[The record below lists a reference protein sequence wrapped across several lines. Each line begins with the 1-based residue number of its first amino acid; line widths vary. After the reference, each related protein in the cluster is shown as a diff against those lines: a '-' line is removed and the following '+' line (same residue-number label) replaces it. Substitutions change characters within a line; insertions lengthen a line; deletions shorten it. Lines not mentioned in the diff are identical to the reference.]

1 NAHSYHSFD
10 GVHVHCVC
18 TIARTC
24 RIKKLLD
31 DTYMMITPPKHSYNL
46 DLGCFSTVNS
56 PLFTSIDLTG
66 STISDSVPA
75 SHCTRPSSVP
85 STVTANGHRDT
96 IGFLSTR
103 IASPLSSDPTQSP
116 TSLDYNKDTLSTS
129 TTTYSLATP
138 PASCGQ
144 QTVSTLTNGN
154 GMRQGL
160 DTSVLQSRTPC
171 SSLSSISS
179 TANVLL
185 PSAVTC
191 YSPSSSSSSVSSPL
205 PPSLSFSN
213 SVVSSSSCV
222 AASTPLLVSCL
233 NHHSNILTT
242 CTPSTTASHPI
253 ESTGA
258 TLTVR
263 D

>member
-1 NAHSYHSFD
+1 M
-10 GVHVHCVC
+10 C

-144 QTVSTLTNGN
+144 QTGEFYRVRL
-154 GMRQGL
+154 
-160 DTSVLQSRTPC
+160 VF
-171 SSLSSISS
+171 ISW
-179 TANVLL
+179 NL
-185 PSAVTC
+185 PT
-191 YSPSSSSSSVSSPL
+191 
-205 PPSLSFSN
+205 
-213 SVVSSSSCV
+213 VV
-222 AASTPLLVSCL
+222 
-233 NHHSNILTT
+233 
-242 CTPSTTASHPI
+242 
-253 ESTGA
+253 
-258 TLTVR
+258 
-263 D
+263 